1 MKKVLYIIICVIC
14 FTHLSAQNIKGVADK
29 KEYMIGDPIEYS
41 FSVPLNN
48 KTLNFS
54 SDFKFSDTLQLIS
67 NKADTVDNKINYH
80 YVFAGFVEG
89 RIKLPEFQ
97 FYQASLTTPLYNIV
111 SPEVDIKMPAIDTTT
126 IEVKPLKG
134 LMKIPFTLKEV
145 LPFSI
150 GGLIFAGIIVA
161 VIYFIR
167 HKDRRPKILQP
178 KPEVIIPEDEEAL
191 SNLTRLKQAR
201 LLETGQE
208 KQHYIALSEI
218 LWQYI
223 YRRFDVNAFE
233 MTTGQ
238 IMESLEDKDL
248 SASNKNKL
256 NNIFSTSDLAKFAKY
271 IPDTRTNLNL
281 LQDSEDFIKDTKRV
295 IAENETENSSDK
307 EEVSDNPNIK
317 TNTQNQ
323 K

>member
-1 MKKVLYIIICVIC
+1 MK
-14 FTHLSAQNIKGVADK
+14 S
-29 KEYMIGDPIEYS
+29 
-41 FSVPLNN
+41 
-48 KTLNFS
+48 
-54 SDFKFSDTLQLIS
+54 
-67 NKADTVDNKINYH
+67 
-80 YVFAGFVEG
+80 
-89 RIKLPEFQ
+89 
-97 FYQASLTTPLYNIV
+97 
-111 SPEVDIKMPAIDTTT
+111 
-126 IEVKPLKG
+126 
-134 LMKIPFTLKEV
+134 PFTLKEV

-248 SASNKNKL
+248 SVSNKNKL

>member
-1 MKKVLYIIICVIC
+1 MIC

-111 SPEVDIKMPAIDTTT
+111 SPEVDIKMPTIDTTT